1 MAFVLKLKSQSCAT
15 ILVNLNVI
23 IIMKIYKYIDL
34 NNEIVLTVDLDV
46 ILIEYRSYIMILSCR
61 LMIFYPVV

>member
-1 MAFVLKLKSQSCAT
+1 MAFVLKLKSQSCGT

-61 LMIFYPVV
+61 